1 MKAVFDFI
9 KSLLLAMQAAA
20 KRFSVT
26 GTGKIRRRRPGKQ
39 HINEK
44 MARGK
49 VRVLGKVMVV
59 NKRDVAN
66 VSPNLPYSGVPQ
78 SRN

>member
-1 MKAVFDFI
+1 MP
-9 KSLLLAMQAAA
+9 QAAA

-44 MARGK
+44 MSRGK
-49 VRVLGKVMVV
+49 IRSLSKVPVV

-66 VSPNLPYSGVPQ
+66 VAPNLPYSGVRQ